1 MTHFHQQNP
10 LFTDEMNYINIYGLV
25 SKLILE
31 THEKE
36 IYNKFLSL
44 NFPIEF
50 FFSKHLSSLYSDY
63 FGDELMMRIFDII
76 IFESSFQGL
85 YGDKLQYL
93 RILCAI
99 PITLF
104 GLSKNRIL
112 VCKSVSEIQSIFNDL
127 ILHTF
132 NSNKFIFTLQ
142 KNVTK
147 FFVISN
153 ILEKWFFNNKGRE
166 WDAKRD
172 EIQNLI
178 NLHFTPVYKENTN
191 YLYPISLYLTN
202 NPQVMLNFYFDNL
215 DNKLASIKS
224 LYFQGTSNFEDSN
237 ALTGIMVHV
246 SKLQQIY
253 NNDNSYFEEYQ
264 LIISFGDTE
273 DEIGEKYEKR
283 EVKLKFDIE
292 KNRINNIPDLLLKE
306 QFKGS
311 DFPNYIHFALTDN
324 QFNIIASFAY
334 KILNFEP
341 MKISKITLENKQE
354 KKKYFLEFV
363 LFKYTSKTLPAD
375 DISLFNIIFSSPEYI
390 HSKSIEEK
398 LYSY

>member
-1 MTHFHQQNP
+1 
-10 LFTDEMNYINIYGLV
+10 
-25 SKLILE
+25 
-31 THEKE
+31 
-36 IYNKFLSL
+36 
-44 NFPIEF
+44 
-50 FFSKHLSSLYSDY
+50 
-63 FGDELMMRIFDII
+63 
-76 IFESSFQGL
+76 
-85 YGDKLQYL
+85 
-93 RILCAI
+93 
-99 PITLF
+99 
-104 GLSKNRIL
+104 
-112 VCKSVSEIQSIFNDL
+112 
-127 ILHTF
+127 
-132 NSNKFIFTLQ
+132 
-142 KNVTK
+142 
-147 FFVISN
+147 
-153 ILEKWFFNNKGRE
+153 
-166 WDAKRD
+166 
-172 EIQNLI
+172 
-178 NLHFTPVYKENTN
+178 
-191 YLYPISLYLTN
+191 
-202 NPQVMLNFYFDNL
+202 MLNFYFDNL

-398 LYSY
+398 LYSYSISSYSFNRNLAQLIRGQNNNRNIMVKSDAFDANMVEIYKKFNNNEEFEDKYNTEKIMNFKNSNSF